1 MHTHGDYGHDHVD
14 GDLPHV
20 HTVDEPAETFINVE
34 TPEPEPEHTNADD
47 VAAVAQAAIESMAE
61 VAQTVVETQ
70 AETAQIE
77 AIADAVE
84 AQAEAESEASVAESE
99 AVEAVADAS
108 EEIAETQAVEESVET
123 VQEPV
128 TAVDLPPEIEERADG
143 KPRTTRSVSRAS
155 FGIRRYR

>member
-1 MHTHGDYGHDHVD
+1 MHTHGDYGHDHID

-20 HTVDEPAETFINVE
+20 HTVEEPAETFIDVE
-34 TPEPEPEHTNADD
+34 TPAPEPAHSNADE
-47 VAAVAQAAIESMAE
+47 VAVVAQAAIESMAE

-84 AQAEAESEASVAESE
+84 SQAEAEAEATVAEAE

-108 EEIAETQAVEESVET
+108 EEIAETQAIEDTVET
-123 VQEPV
+123 QEPV

-143 KPRTTRSVSRAS
+143 KPQSNRSVSRAS
-155 FGIRRYR
+155 FGNRRYRT